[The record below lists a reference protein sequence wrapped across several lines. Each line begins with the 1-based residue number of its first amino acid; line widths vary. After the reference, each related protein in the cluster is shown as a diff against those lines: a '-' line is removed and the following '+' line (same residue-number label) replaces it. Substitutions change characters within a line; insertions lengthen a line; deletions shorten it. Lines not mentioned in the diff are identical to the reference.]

1 MKRLI
6 FIFVV
11 LFNFAMT
18 GKAQGLWIKMEVG
31 GDKVEQKRGNII
43 YSYADDNVE
52 ICVDI
57 SNKVISLTHKN
68 LFSYDFVTEERDS
81 GKLEM
86 TSITVATFDLNGKRT
101 GYYKDVHCLLFND
114 HFGFWINKLFQIK
127 AKEIY
132 PHYIGDYLL
141 NKSGSVIFRLTNNL
155 GETLDFE
162 VKTLK
167 TLGYEDAINGK
178 HVDGDVDVLG
188 L

>member
-1 MKRLI
+1 MKKIFVILGLLI
-6 FIFVV
+6 FA
-11 LFNFAMT
+11 LT
-18 GKAQGLWIKMEVG
+18 SDAQSPWIKMEVG
-31 GDKVEQKRGNII
+31 GDKVEQKKGNIV

-52 ICVDI
+52 ISVDI
-57 SNKVISLTHKN
+57 TDKVIAIKHKN
-68 LFSYDFVTEERDS
+68 LFSYDFVTEERDC

-101 GYYKDVHCLLFND
+101 GYYKDVYCLLFND

-132 PHYIGDYLL
+132 PYYIGDYLL
-141 NKSGSVIFRLTNNL
+141 NKSGSVVFRLTNSL
-155 GETLDFE
+155 GEILDFE